1 MPLEL
6 FYSFSTLHIF
16 LATIVFIYLT
26 YEIGYQIGK
35 YVLLRYEHI
44 VDTTQG
50 PMVSGILVTLA
61 FVLAFTFSMAA
72 SRFDARKQI
81 VLHESNAIAT
91 AYLRADLLASPYKSE
106 VKRLLREYVD
116 LRLQAIDITKRE
128 MAITRS
134 LEIHELL
141 WSQITSVAEQYPSP
155 LTALMIQSINQVIDI
170 HEKRVT
176 AALRERIPISI
187 WLTLYA
193 ITAFAMMTMGS
204 QSGLLKKRR
213 LMQVVPTVLA
223 YSALITL
230 VADLDRPVELST
242 IKVSQETMI
251 ELQKSINRAT
261 Q

>member
-16 LATIVFIYLT
+16 LATIAFIFLT

-35 YVLLRYEHI
+35 YVLLHYEQI

-61 FVLAFTFSMAA
+61 FVLAFSFSMAA
-72 SRFDARKQI
+72 SRFNAKQQLVLLDA
-81 VLHESNAIAT
+81 NAIST
-91 AYLRADLLASPYKSE
+91 AYLRADLLAPPYKSE

-116 LRLQAIDITKRE
+116 MRLLALEKDQLEIAL
-128 MAITRS
+128 TRS
-134 LEIHELL
+134 LEIHKLL
-141 WSQITSVAEQYPSP
+141 WSQVTSAAEQDPSP
-155 LTALMIQSINQVIDI
+155 LSALMVQSINQIIDI

-176 AALRERIPISI
+176 IALRERIPGSI
-187 WLTLYA
+187 WFTLYA

-204 QSGLLKKRR
+204 QSGLVKKRR
-213 LMQVVPTVLA
+213 LIQVIPTVLA

-230 VADLDRPVELST
+230 VADLDRPSEVGT
-242 IKVSQETMI
+242 IRVSQEALI
-251 ELQKSINRAT
+251 ALQKSINQAT